1 MSIIFTNLYLFIMAT
16 VLALLEIQIEGPQG
30 WAKNLP
36 TWRPD
41 PNRPIAKL
49 YSQMMSGK
57 ELTGYHALLF
67 PFIILIFH
75 LTFFLGTP
83 FSWENEA
90 KILSLYFIFIALE
103 DFLWFVLNPY
113 HPLKNFAKQNINHK
127 SFFLGMP
134 TDYYFAI
141 LMSLLVVIPIYLM
154 GNSGI
159 IAWWSE
165 NVVLFV
171 VETVAVILFSIYV
184 LDIDNWNKR

>member
-49 YSQMMSGK
+49 YSKMMSGK

>member
-1 MSIIFTNLYLFIMAT
+1 MIFTNLYIFIMAA
-16 VLALLEIQIEGPQG
+16 VLALLEIQIEGPNG

-41 PNRPIAKL
+41 PSRPIAKI
-49 YSQMMSGK
+49 YSKMMSGK

-75 LTFFLGTP
+75 LTFFLGAP
-83 FSWENEA
+83 FTLENEA

-113 HPLKNFAKQNINHK
+113 HPLKNFTKQNINHK

-141 LMSLLVVIPIYLM
+141 LMSLLVVIPIYFL
-154 GNSGI
+154 GNIGI

-171 VETVAVILFSIYV
+171 VETVVVILFSILV
-184 LDIDNWNKR
+184 LDIDNWQKKV